1 MATEELN
8 AVCLP
13 ANREETWRVGSAVMR
28 VLGIDLAAQPK
39 ATGLVVLSRK
49 TEGEEQHKWVADLPL
64 GPATDE
70 CLIDLGSQ
78 VDVIGVD
85 APLGWPEP
93 FVQAVLAHQS
103 FEPWPGTENR
113 RPLTHRRTDDHV
125 RDLGWGQPMSASA
138 DRLGSVAMRCALL
151 QREWAKRWGAAAE
164 RDGSGRLIEVYPA
177 AALRVWG
184 ISQPGYKGGTKAA
197 ADPARTARNK
207 IFAAVRTATESWL
220 DLVAVSDKCVDSDH
234 TLDALI
240 SAIIALAAQSNATS
254 CPKSAEDVKLAKT
267 EGWIHVPIRPLE
279 LIRPPEGA
287 PVRT

>member
-1 MATEELN
+1 
-8 AVCLP
+8 
-13 ANREETWRVGSAVMR
+13 
-28 VLGIDLAAQPK
+28 
-39 ATGLVVLSRK
+39 
-49 TEGEEQHKWVADLPL
+49 
-64 GPATDE
+64 
-70 CLIDLGSQ
+70 
-78 VDVIGVD
+78 
-85 APLGWPEP
+85 
-93 FVQAVLAHQS
+93 
-103 FEPWPGTENR
+103 
-113 RPLTHRRTDDHV
+113 
-125 RDLGWGQPMSASA
+125 
-138 DRLGSVAMRCALL
+138 
-151 QREWAKRWGAAAE
+151 
-164 RDGSGRLIEVYPA
+164 VYPA

-197 ADPARTARNK
+197 ADPARTARNR

-287 PVRT
+287 SVRT